1 MCSMQMYYMHT
12 HYKDKV
18 PGSMHSR
25 VFLSSLQSGGRG
37 RGGGNS
43 RRSVSDGSP
52 DLTGS
57 FTSDFIQ
64 PHAGT
69 LHMVKLS
76 QAHTHMHS
84 HTLPRSHTQETRT
97 FHSSSTRKWLLFRIQ
112 IKKSAGRQTER
123 RLTRSR
129 KFVPLLSRIK
139 IPSWE
144 YLDSRSEQGVPFS
157 SSHSEPWIFRTTLS
171 CTKCFHRNSRM
182 NFLSCLELTNTLTSH
197 MQTIRKNLNRV
208 IWM

>member
-1 MCSMQMYYMHT
+1 MYYMHT

-64 PHAGT
+64 PHAAT

-97 FHSSSTRKWLLFRIQ
+97 FHSSSTRKWLLFWIQ
-112 IKKSAGRQTER
+112 IKKKVQGDRRRDVWLAAENLCHCCLGSRFPAGNIWIVEVNKVCLSLPHTANPGFPE
-123 RLTRSR
+123 
-129 KFVPLLSRIK
+129 PL
-139 IPSWE
+139 
-144 YLDSRSEQGVPFS
+144 
-157 SSHSEPWIFRTTLS
+157 
-171 CTKCFHRNSRM
+171 
-182 NFLSCLELTNTLTSH
+182 
-197 MQTIRKNLNRV
+197 
-208 IWM
+208 

>member
-12 HYKDKV
+12 HYEDKV

-64 PHAGT
+64 PHAAT

-76 QAHTHMHS
+76 QTHTYALPHTASLS
-84 HTLPRSHTQETRT
+84 HTGDVHVSLKLNQEMAFILNSNKKKVQGDRGRDVWLAAENLCHCCLGSRFPAGNIWIVEMNKVCLSLPHTANPGFPE
-97 FHSSSTRKWLLFRIQ
+97 
-112 IKKSAGRQTER
+112 
-123 RLTRSR
+123 
-129 KFVPLLSRIK
+129 PL
-139 IPSWE
+139 
-144 YLDSRSEQGVPFS
+144 
-157 SSHSEPWIFRTTLS
+157 
-171 CTKCFHRNSRM
+171 
-182 NFLSCLELTNTLTSH
+182 
-197 MQTIRKNLNRV
+197 
-208 IWM
+208 

>member
-64 PHAGT
+64 PHAAT

-76 QAHTHMHS
+76 QAHTHICTPTHCLALT
-84 HTLPRSHTQETRT
+84 HRRRARFTQAQPGNGFYSEFKLKKKCRETDGKT
-97 FHSSSTRKWLLFRIQ
+97 FGSQ
-112 IKKSAGRQTER
+112 Q
-123 RLTRSR
+123 
-129 KFVPLLSRIK
+129 K
-139 IPSWE
+139 ICAIAVSDQ
-144 YLDSRSEQGVPFS
+144 DSQLGISG
-157 SSHSEPWIFRTTLS
+157 
-171 CTKCFHRNSRM
+171 
-182 NFLSCLELTNTLTSH
+182 
-197 MQTIRKNLNRV
+197 
-208 IWM
+208 

>member
-12 HYKDKV
+12 HYEDKV

-64 PHAGT
+64 PHAAT

-76 QAHTHMHS
+76 QTHTYALPHTASLS
-84 HTLPRSHTQETRT
+84 HTGDVHVSLKLNQEMAFILNSNKKKCRETDGET
-97 FHSSSTRKWLLFRIQ
+97 FGSQ
-112 IKKSAGRQTER
+112 Q
-123 RLTRSR
+123 
-129 KFVPLLSRIK
+129 K
-139 IPSWE
+139 ICAIAVSDQ
-144 YLDSRSEQGVPFS
+144 DSQLGISG
-157 SSHSEPWIFRTTLS
+157 
-171 CTKCFHRNSRM
+171 
-182 NFLSCLELTNTLTSH
+182 
-197 MQTIRKNLNRV
+197 
-208 IWM
+208 

>member
-1 MCSMQMYYMHT
+1 MQMYYMHT

-64 PHAGT
+64 PHAAT

-76 QAHTHMHS
+76 QTHTYALPHTALLS
-84 HTLPRSHTQETRT
+84 HTGDVHVSLKLNQEMA
-97 FHSSSTRKWLLFRIQ
+97 FIFNSN
-112 IKKSAGRQTER
+112 KKSAGRQTER
-123 RLTRSR
+123 RLARSR

-144 YLDSRSEQGVPFS
+144 YLDSRNEQGVPFS
-157 SSHSEPWIFRTTLS
+157 SSHSEPWISRTTLS

-182 NFLSCLELTNTLTSH
+182 NFLRCLELIGTH
-197 MQTIRKNLNRV
+197 
-208 IWM
+208 